1 MGRPS
6 TLYFFLFMNITDEKT
21 LFEIGYQAGVN
32 SVLAALQVKF
42 FVDRKDWSGVGVLE
56 EIFKELVKA
65 YPKDIFKQE

>member
-1 MGRPS
+1 M
-6 TLYFFLFMNITDEKT
+6 TIEQKT
-21 LFEIGYQAGVN
+21 FEIGYQAGVD

-42 FVDRKDWSGVGVLE
+42 FVDRADWSGVGVLE